1 MGYVYD
7 KSKDQSIN
15 PDQEEQ
21 PLIKQH
27 SEYYIKRHSKKSKKS
42 GYVYDRSKDKSI
54 NPSNKSQ
61 STSETQKT
69 AGLFTGNTTEYV
81 IGYLGLSVIL
91 GLISS
96 YFANAIGQGN
106 AVLGIL
112 MFIFVI
118 ASIPVSI
125 LLVLARIRFLKLN
138 ILFLILIF
146 VPIVNTIFG
155 LVLIFLQPKSDTP
168 TQPIKTSPP
177 EKKSPAPS
185 PKAADKDEEIE
196 DLEKQIKIAELKKK
210 LKDLENE

>member
-15 PDQEEQ
+15 SDQEEQ

-27 SEYYIKRHSKKSKKS
+27 SEDYLKRHSKKSKKS

-61 STSETQKT
+61 STLETQKT

-81 IGYLGLSVIL
+81 IGYFGLSFALIL
-91 GLISS
+91 ITILAG
-96 YFANAIGQGN
+96 NASGQGN
-106 AVLGIL
+106 TFLAIL
-112 MFIFVI
+112 MLVI
-118 ASIPVSI
+118 AVASIPVTI
-125 LLVLARIRFLKLN
+125 LLILARIRFLKLN
-138 ILFLILIF
+138 TLFLILIF
-146 VPIVNTIFG
+146 VPLVNGIFG
-155 LVLIFLQPKSDTP
+155 LVLMFLQPKSDTP
-168 TQPIKTSPP
+168 NQPIKASPP

-185 PKAADKDEEIE
+185 PKVSDKDEEIE

-210 LKDLENE
+210 LKDIEE